1 MILFMK
7 FSELKSQAKST
18 IKPHKGSLYKASAI
32 YLLFT
37 FLLSVVSGSLGGEE
51 SYNFFDFLSTVGTVL
66 FYPIFLANIALIH
79 SIYEKDNS
87 DFGVFELYKDGTK
100 FVRSILAYII
110 PNLFIF
116 LWIAPFAIVLG
127 FLVGFTGQTAF
138 LLAVIPLVIL
148 GIYKSIQYS
157 LVPFVL
163 SADENIGVMDA
174 LNESKR
180 LLKGNVGQL
189 FLLNLSFIGWGILVI
204 LTVGILGIWIFP
216 YYNATIY
223 EYFLRL
229 QGNEDNVNDEE
240 KEETNI
246 SPTEESK

>member
-1 MILFMK
+1 MK

-18 IKPHKGSLYKASAI
+18 IHPHKTSLYKASAI
-32 YLLFT
+32 Y
-37 FLLSVVSGSLGGEE
+37 FLLTLLISMGSGLFGSEE
-51 SYNFFDFLSTVGTVL
+51 GYNFFDFTSSFGTIL

-79 SIYEKDNS
+79 SIYEKDS
-87 DFGVFELYKDGTK
+87 SEFGVFDLYKDGKK

-116 LWIAPFAIVLG
+116 LWIVPFAIVLG
-127 FLVGFTGQTAF
+127 FLVGFTGQNAF
-138 LLAVIPLVIL
+138 LIAVIPLIIL
-148 GIYKSIQYS
+148 AIYKSLQYS

-189 FLLNLSFIGWGILVI
+189 FLLNLSFIGWGILII

-229 QGNEDNVNDEE
+229 QGNEDSVIDEE

-246 SPTEESK
+246 TPTEESK